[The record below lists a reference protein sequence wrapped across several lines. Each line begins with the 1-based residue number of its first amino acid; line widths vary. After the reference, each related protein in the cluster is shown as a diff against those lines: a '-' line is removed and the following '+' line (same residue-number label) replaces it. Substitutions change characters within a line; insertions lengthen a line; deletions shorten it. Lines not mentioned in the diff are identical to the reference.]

1 MVHSTL
7 WRYGARSGAIFLLV
21 GALTAASFL
30 GTHTSVRAQE
40 APNPI
45 ALDPEVQTV
54 VQDINSSH
62 ARHGIHPLAVHP
74 LLVTAAQN
82 HVADM
87 VAHAHYSH
95 TGTDGSSVQARVVR
109 TGFQSSNVS
118 ENWVSVHSAQSAI
131 SWWMN
136 SFVHRNNLLNP
147 KWTQVGVGMQVDP
160 RNGMRVFVA
169 VFGVG
174 GATGGE
180 LMVAAG
186 AQSQPVVTAAVPP
199 GGMNYT
205 IIPGDTLLEIAQRHS
220 VDWEHVAAINGFTEA
235 SLLQIGD
242 TIRLPGAGDLA
253 PGIGGPV
260 SAVSLPESYI
270 EYVVRSGDTLSGI
283 AARYDL
289 NWQEVAAMNGMG
301 EFSVLNLGDV
311 VRLPSPAEKILRSNE
326 DSSAA
331 VGNGDAPRTHVIAAG
346 ETVIT
351 VAARYGIGWGELLRI
366 NGLGENSVIQIG
378 QELRLP

>member
-1 MVHSTL
+1 M
-7 WRYGARSGAIFLLV
+7 IFLLA

-30 GTHTSVRAQE
+30 GMTTPVRAQE
-40 APNPI
+40 APNSI
-45 ALDPEVQTV
+45 ALAPEVQTV
-54 VQDINSSH
+54 VQDINSSR
-62 ARHGIHPLAVHP
+62 AQYGIHPLAVHP

-95 TGTDGSSVQARVVR
+95 TGTDGSSVQVRVIR

-118 ENWVSVHSAQSAI
+118 ENWVSVHNAPSAI

-136 SFVHRNNLLNP
+136 SYVHRNNLLNP
-147 KWTQVGVGMQVDP
+147 KWTQVGVGMQIDP

-174 GATGGE
+174 GQSGGE

-186 AQSQPVVTAAVPP
+186 AQSAPAVAAAVPP
-199 GGMNYT
+199 GGMDYM
-205 IIPGDTLLEIAQRHS
+205 IQPGDTLLEIAQRYN
-220 VDWEHVAAINGFTEA
+220 VDWEHVAAINGFNEA

-242 TIRLPGAGDLA
+242 RIRIPGAGDLA

-283 AARYDL
+283 AARYGL
-289 NWQEVAAMNGMG
+289 SWQEVAAINGMG
-301 EFSVLNLGDV
+301 EFSVLNLGEV
-311 VRLPSPAEKILRSNE
+311 VRIPSPAEKILGNNQDPIAE
-326 DSSAA
+326 VDTSA
-331 VGNGDAPRTHVIAAG
+331 APRTHVVAAG
-346 ETVIT
+346 ETVIS
-351 VAARYGIGWGELLRI
+351 VADRYDIGWGELLRI
-366 NGLGENSVIQIG
+366 NGLSEDSVIQIG